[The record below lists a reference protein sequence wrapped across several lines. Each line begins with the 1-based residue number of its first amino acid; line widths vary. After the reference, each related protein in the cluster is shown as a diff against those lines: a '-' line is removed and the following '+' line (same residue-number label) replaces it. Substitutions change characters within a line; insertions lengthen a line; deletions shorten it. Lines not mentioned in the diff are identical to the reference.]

1 MIDPCASTRA
11 NRTTIPP
18 LLEGRYEQPN
28 RGVFLCRGLVR
39 TQLGSMPSGPPNS
52 VRISLCFDS
61 VRLNGALRNAG
72 PQTHSHR
79 ETAALLRNT
88 SRRLS
93 GQSAARTSSNNRS
106 ARACT
111 LPWDGYRGATGLHT
125 VSATSPAPGAFR
137 GNWG

>member
-39 TQLGSMPSGPPNS
+39 TQLGSIPSGPPNS

-93 GQSAARTSSNNRS
+93 GQSAASTSSNNRS
-106 ARACT
+106 ARTCT
-111 LPWDGYRGATGLHT
+111 MPCEGYGVEASLHK
-125 VSATSPAPGAFR
+125 VFAIPPAPRFFHA
-137 GNWG
+137 NCC